1 MIYVGIDVASK
12 KHDCYITSDEA
23 LSSGKLITI
32 NNDLNGFTA
41 LKNEVNQTSIEL
53 DDREIRIGL
62 ESTGHYSHNILH
74 YLVKEGFDT
83 MLINPLLTSM
93 ERKSSTVRKTKTDT
107 IDAKSICMFLSRNQ
121 DFKPYRIKSYH
132 SSALKSL
139 SRSRISLI
147 KQLAK
152 RKQELHMLV
161 TIAFPEYLKV
171 FSTLHGKTSL
181 ELLHKYSVPSV
192 IAKTRIDGLTN
203 TIRSASKGCRG
214 HGRDTAYL
222 IKELAKSSAGD
233 SNSIL
238 AIQIKLCVETIRF
251 LQTHIKVYETEIKK
265 IMDKHCSVIL
275 TIPGISY
282 VTGAII
288 LGEIG
293 DISLFKTPYQL
304 LAFAGLD
311 PCVHQSGQ
319 YNATSMSI
327 SKRGSSCLRWAI
339 HQSASIIIH
348 FDNTFSRF
356 YAKKR
361 SEGKHHLV
369 SLGHVSKKLIRV
381 IFHVLKYDNAF
392 VTQN

>member
-1 MIYVGIDVASK
+1 MIYVGIDVASN
-12 KHDCYITSDEA
+12 KHDCYITSDND
-23 LSSGKLITI
+23 LSSGKLLTI
-32 NNDLNGFTA
+32 NNDLNGFTT
-41 LKNEVNQTSIEL
+41 LKNEVNQASIER
-53 DDREIRIGL
+53 DDKEIRIGL

-107 IDAKSICMFLSRNQ
+107 IDAKSICTFLSRNQ
-121 DFKPYRIKSYH
+121 EFKPYRLKSYH

-139 SRSRISLI
+139 SRSRISLV

-152 RKQELHMLV
+152 KKQELHMLV

-203 TIRSASKGCRG
+203 TIKSSSKGRCG
-214 HGRDTAYL
+214 HGSDTAYM

-233 SNSIL
+233 PNPIL

-251 LQTHIKVYETEIKK
+251 LQTHINAYESEIKK
-265 IMDKHCSVIL
+265 IMDEYCAVIL

-293 DISLFKTPYQL
+293 DVSLFKSPYQL

-311 PCVHQSGQ
+311 PCVYQSGK
-319 YNATSMSI
+319 YNASSI
-327 SKRGSSCLRWAI
+327 SVSKRGSSYLRWAV

-348 FDNTFSRF
+348 HDNTFSSF

-369 SLGHVSKKLIRV
+369 ALGHVSKKLIRV
-381 IFHVLKYDNAF
+381 IFHVLKYDNAY
-392 VTQN
+392 VAQN